1 MPKAVNTWL
10 FNTDRVDK
18 VLQTLMTHGHRVAGG
33 DRLGKTIIFA
43 KNNEHA
49 KFIAEGFNL
58 AYLPR
63 GRLQVRP
70 SHHVQDR
77 VRAGP
82 HPQVLGQGQG
92 PHIAISV
99 DMLEKE

>member
-1 MPKAVNTWL
+1 
-10 FNTDRVDK
+10 
-18 VLQTLMTHGHRVAGG
+18 MTHGHRVAGG

-49 KFIAEGFNL
+49 KFIAERFNL
-58 AYLPR
+58 AYLEDGGKFAR
-63 GRLQVRP
+63 VITYKTEYA
-70 SHHVQDR
+70 QDLIDKFL
-77 VRAGP
+77 VKDKA
-82 HPQVLGQGQG
+82 